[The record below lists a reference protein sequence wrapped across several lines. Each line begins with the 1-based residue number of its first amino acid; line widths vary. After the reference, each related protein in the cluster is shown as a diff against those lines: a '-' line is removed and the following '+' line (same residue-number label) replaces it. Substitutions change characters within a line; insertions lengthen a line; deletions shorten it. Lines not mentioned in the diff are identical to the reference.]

1 MDYSDDNF
9 DQLEAHDLD
18 CYNPHKG
25 AKEEILVEDDN
36 MIVGQITSMDDEV
49 PKVAN
54 NEDSIQTLHNVT
66 KLPPHAVASRIVQ
79 SPVIRQNGDDF
90 ESISDLKQFS
100 EVEDLIIHALD
111 TINPFDAKFISAH
124 MVKRDEQSVEK
135 RLNDHEFRKLSFSF
149 QKLPILM
156 FQVVFV
162 SEGVVRS
169 KSLMLLTQKQLIS
182 LKPKHEMNFNY
193 GPGLETLELVYKPK
207 ARFGIDTGQLTE
219 FIITNIPNKHM
230 PYLRRNVN
238 QIEKFMEQ
246 SKINFH
252 KSAVTSFSKSDSKEV
267 NRHVVT
273 LESLR
278 KEGVNPV
285 RIDGL
290 GDLVLDKDQEGTLNR
305 IVRSIGKG
313 RWEEASK
320 LLVAVYD
327 LEIDDDLE
335 GEEISD
341 QVARYYQ
348 QKLDTDTAIGI
359 FTQDEDKCIIYMY
372 KFWSKSMAEEE
383 LWSFIARHMRGRTA
397 QQLKNRFKRKTN
409 NPQDLT
415 LENIERYPFDPKNP
429 ATFNNEFAHVFA
441 LTVVPKSINSDMEIT
456 TKLQHE
462 ARFLVMGTIKEIFL
476 LPVRDT
482 AIRCTHAGVVHNNF
496 TYDPSRPPQQFVTYI
511 KLTFTNGMKKA
522 GVIEDPDNF
531 HFSDIVYKGEGIH
544 QLMAR
549 ADSERFIVPKE
560 QFMEL
565 NRRNEGGVVQE
576 MVLPLKRKYTK
587 RVEREKTENGIL
599 KVKIQPPSAK
609 RRLK

>member
-1 MDYSDDNF
+1 MDCSEDNF

-25 AKEEILVEDDN
+25 TKEEILVEDDN
-36 MIVGQITSMDDEV
+36 MIVGQITTMDDDV

-79 SPVIRQNGDDF
+79 NPVIRHNGD
-90 ESISDLKQFS
+90 SIDSLEELKKFS

-111 TINPFDAKFISAH
+111 TINPFDVKFISAH
-124 MVKRDEQSVEK
+124 MTKRDEQSVEK
-135 RLNDHEFRKLSFSF
+135 RLNDHDFRKLSFSF

-162 SEGVVRS
+162 ADKVVKS

-182 LKPKHEMNFNY
+182 LKPKHNMTYNY
-193 GPGLETLELVYKPK
+193 GPGLETLQLVYKPK
-207 ARFGIDTGQLTE
+207 TRFGIDTGQLTE

-230 PYLRRNVN
+230 PYLRRNVS

-252 KSAVTSFSKSDSKEV
+252 KSAVTSFNKNNMKEV
-267 NRHVVT
+267 NRHLVT

-290 GDLVLDKDQEGTLNR
+290 GDLVLDKDQEETLNK
-305 IVRSIGKG
+305 IVKSIGKG
-313 RWEEASK
+313 RWEQASK

-372 KFWSKSMAEEE
+372 KYWSTSMSEDD
-383 LWSFIARHMRGRTA
+383 LWIYISRHMRGRTA

-415 LENIERYPFDPKNP
+415 LENIEKFPFDSKIP
-429 ATFNNEFAHVFA
+429 ATFNNDLAYIFS
-441 LTVVPKSINSDMEIT
+441 LTVVPKSISSDMEIT

-462 ARFLVMGTIKEIFL
+462 ARFLVMGTVKEIFL

-482 AIRCTHAGVVHNNF
+482 AIRCTHTGVVHNNF

-522 GVIEDPDNF
+522 GLIEDPDNF

-544 QLMAR
+544 QLMSR
-549 ADSERFIVPKE
+549 AENERFIVPKE
-560 QFMEL
+560 QFMDL
-565 NRRNEGGVVQE
+565 NRRHEGGVVQE

-587 RVEREKTENGIL
+587 RVDRERVENGIL
-599 KVKIQPPSAK
+599 KVKIQPPASK
-609 RRLK
+609 RLK